1 MPDQIKRTVETT
13 SSGVPIYSEPRS
25 NSKTLGVIPKGVQL
39 TATQLNTGYYYITYQ
54 SLTGWISKNKTKIIS
69 SEDDSSVTTVDTTTG
84 ATGGTTNSQELT
96 EEERREL
103 YEEYENYFDGYNY
116 SNAEGVLVKNMNQI
130 MGMPYQFMK
139 TVDPKTEDGD
149 FFGMK
154 YTERIITKSPLLLM
168 TPGKVDFMPNAK
180 KTEAAGVISTLASQK
195 FGTDSAELSDILQTS
210 GRYYTFAFNYTE
222 YFEFVNNMCHACAI
236 FLGIDDCKVNI
247 GSQTSKSLETLN
259 WQKVMENDFGSYF
272 SASECI
278 AFYVDSVN
286 QVTDTFTNSTTESQ
300 IASKIN

>member
-1 MPDQIKRTVETT
+1 
-13 SSGVPIYSEPRS
+13 YH
-25 NSKTLGVIPKGVQL
+25 
-39 TATQLNTGYYYITYQ
+39 ITYQ
-54 SLTGWISKNKTKIIS
+54 SLTGWISKSKTKIIS

-154 YTERIITKSPLLLM
+154 YTERIITKSP
-168 TPGKVDFMPNAK
+168 
-180 KTEAAGVISTLASQK
+180 
-195 FGTDSAELSDILQTS
+195 
-210 GRYYTFAFNYTE
+210 
-222 YFEFVNNMCHACAI
+222 
-236 FLGIDDCKVNI
+236 
-247 GSQTSKSLETLN
+247 
-259 WQKVMENDFGSYF
+259 
-272 SASECI
+272 
-278 AFYVDSVN
+278 
-286 QVTDTFTNSTTESQ
+286 
-300 IASKIN
+300 